1 MGRREAAWCGSDHLA
16 QRSHSSG
23 WGPSTVIQAGKH
35 AQLASDPGWLMHGI
49 PGGLIAGVLVL
60 APSVLVLTALASA
73 YALWGQLPLL
83 VTVFGVL
90 KPAVLAIVLVAAW
103 RLGRRR
109 LRSPLLFALAAA
121 AFIALETPRGR

>member
-1 MGRREAAWCGSDHLA
+1 MGRREAAWCGFDHLA

-23 WGPSTVIQAGKH
+23 WGRSTAIQAGKH

-49 PGGLIAGVLVL
+49 PGGLIAGVLFL
-60 APSVLVLTALASA
+60 DPSVLVLTALASA

-90 KPAVLAIVLVAAW
+90 KPAVLAIVLVAA
-103 RLGRRR
+103 
-109 LRSPLLFALAAA
+109 
-121 AFIALETPRGR
+121 AFIALALLRLP